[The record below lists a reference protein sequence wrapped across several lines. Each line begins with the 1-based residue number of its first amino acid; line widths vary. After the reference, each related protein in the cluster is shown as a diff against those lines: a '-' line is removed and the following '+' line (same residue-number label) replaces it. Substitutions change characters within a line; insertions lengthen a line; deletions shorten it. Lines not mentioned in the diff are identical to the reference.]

1 MLEVG
6 EAEPDTGWLSVL
18 VCDGDTE
25 GVDEPLADGVPE
37 GDGVVEGETEGV

>member
-1 MLEVG
+1 MVVTVG
-6 EAEPDTGWLSVL
+6 VCDCVL

-37 GDGVVEGETEGV
+37 GDGVVEGDDEGETEGV